1 MSAEGF
7 TFEAPSFIFP
17 IITALLWG
25 ITNPLLKRYSAGFAS
40 VDASRGPGAA
50 GGEIGFLLRRPKY
63 LLVQVLNLLG
73 SVVFFWGLRE
83 GDVSTASII
92 ANSLAFAITVVV
104 SSVFLGEEPL
114 SGRSAVGAGLVVAGV
129 SICVYAKGS

>member
-7 TFEAPSFIFP
+7 SLDLPSFIFP

-40 VDASRGPGAA
+40 VDGGRGA
-50 GGEIGFLLRRPKY
+50 GGSEIAFLLRRPKY

-83 GDVSTASII
+83 GDVSSASII

-104 SSVFLGEEPL
+104 SSVFMGEEPL